1 MTNLTEIKNFAF
13 QIAAQFKP
21 ERIILFGSYA
31 SGKATADSDVDLLV
45 VMPFKG
51 RSVKQA
57 VKIRL
62 AVDSPF
68 PLDILVRTPRQ
79 LTERLKLGDSFMREV
94 VHEGKVLY
102 DRVA

>member
-1 MTNLTEIKNFAF
+1 MTDLTEIKKFAS

-31 SGKATADSDVDLLV
+31 NGKATADSDVDLLV

-51 RSVKQA
+51 RPVKQA

-62 AVDSPF
+62 AMDSPF

-79 LTERLKLGDSFMREV
+79 LTEKLKLGDSFMREV
-94 VHEGKVLY
+94 VEQGRVVYEG
-102 DRVA
+102 